1 MYIITLYTHTTYLHT
16 HTRCS
21 APFQLVTSVRF
32 AKLHGALVALP
43 FSESNWSTAVDE
55 PLNHLPEQSKK
66 NSREKTTCLD
76 TRQQA
81 STSLCIR
88 EQPSRTSLPSLR
100 YDSPP
105 LTSINTPRPNFS
117 TNSHATYHFCRA
129 PDKTRPPHY
138 DDVIR
143 LNTEPHHFNITRYPA
158 VNEAK
163 PQCKLFI

>member
-1 MYIITLYTHTTYLHT
+1 MYLHT
-16 HTRCS
+16 HTRRS

-32 AKLHGALVALP
+32 ARLHGVLVASP
-43 FSESNWSTAVDE
+43 FSESNRSTAVDE

-76 TRQQA
+76 TRQRA
-81 STSLCIR
+81 STLLCIR
-88 EQPSRTSLPSLR
+88 EQPSCTSLSSPR

-105 LTSINTPRPNFS
+105 LTSINTPRPNLS
-117 TNSHATYHFCRA
+117 TNSCATYHFCRA

-138 DDVIR
+138 DNVIG
-143 LNTEPHHFNITRYPA
+143 LNPEPHHFNITQYPV

-163 PQCKLFI
+163 PQRKLLN